1 MRQKGYVLITTSGI
15 MFFII
20 TAITILQLMSAKS
33 LNQQYKV
40 AKSSQDVMNR
50 SSIESI
56 VLMQI
61 SNNES
66 IISLPSELAEQYT
79 INFTTNIDDS
89 VMCSILN
96 NENQRITTFNIQVN
110 NHQASQVMLDL
121 SNTIIEDTSIKNI
134 LIDSN
139 SSIDLVAI
147 RTVWFPSY
155 DFENVLAYS
164 IDTQTNAYNLT
175 PNISES
181 IEYELPQIISGNQTN
196 LNIIFSTSLVD
207 RQLSIYLRYSDGS
220 VKDINF
226 NI

>member
-1 MRQKGYVLITTSGI
+1 
-15 MFFII
+15 
-20 TAITILQLMSAKS
+20 
-33 LNQQYKV
+33 
-40 AKSSQDVMNR
+40 
-50 SSIESI
+50 
-56 VLMQI
+56 
-61 SNNES
+61 
-66 IISLPSELAEQYT
+66 
-79 INFTTNIDDS
+79 
-89 VMCSILN
+89 
-96 NENQRITTFNIQVN
+96 
-110 NHQASQVMLDL
+110 
-121 SNTIIEDTSIKNI
+121 DTSIKNI

-164 IDTQTNAYNLT
+164 IETQANAYNLT

-207 RQLSIYLRYSDGS
+207 RKLSIYLRYSDGS